1 MSQEENICICSGQ
14 PVLGYRDR
22 GNAGELSE
30 ATLHLLSYKINQALV
45 LRTAFHSLPQLSST
59 QPPSAPGSIYSL
71 LGEPIA
77 AHPKA
82 FAPHP
87 PPACCRALWL
97 QPPIS
102 GCLAAQIT
110 PGSFLGQISNLKT
123 LEVTDCSILVMPFRG
138 RSRLGRARSGVRGPR
153 RALVLRCQVG
163 LCLRVRLRAKICRER
178 E

>member
-1 MSQEENICICSGQ
+1 MDMSQEENICICSGQ

-87 PPACCRALWL
+87 P
-97 QPPIS
+97 Q
-102 GCLAAQIT
+102 LAAE
-110 PGSFLGQISNLKT
+110 PFGSSPPFL
-123 LEVTDCSILVMPFRG
+123 
-138 RSRLGRARSGVRGPR
+138 A
-153 RALVLRCQVG
+153 ALQH
-163 LCLRVRLRAKICRER
+163 K
-178 E
+178 

>member
-1 MSQEENICICSGQ
+1 MDMSQEENICICSGQ
-14 PVLGYRDR
+14 PVLGYWDR

-87 PPACCRALWL
+87 P
-97 QPPIS
+97 Q
-102 GCLAAQIT
+102 LAAE
-110 PGSFLGQISNLKT
+110 PFGSSPPFL
-123 LEVTDCSILVMPFRG
+123 
-138 RSRLGRARSGVRGPR
+138 A
-153 RALVLRCQVG
+153 ALQH
-163 LCLRVRLRAKICRER
+163 K
-178 E
+178 